1 MRGNS
6 HARFLGE
13 GAAATSLLY
22 PTFVDAKRDG
32 KRAGF
37 LPPPHTVAGLV
48 AEFMAQVLFIGQENE
63 RDTRPLAT
71 RLLTVCD
78 SCVGT
83 ERLLLHASNFSLR
96 LCGVDLDA
104 MLCLCLATLVNG
116 FVLAPWLVK
125 PLPFLDGLQYQP
137 KSSGALSE
145 AMAS

>member
-1 MRGNS
+1 
-6 HARFLGE
+6 
-13 GAAATSLLY
+13 
-22 PTFVDAKRDG
+22 
-32 KRAGF
+32 
-37 LPPPHTVAGLV
+37 
-48 AEFMAQVLFIGQENE
+48 MAQVLFIGQENE

-125 PLPFLDGLQYQP
+125 PLPFLDGLQLPTKKQRRFVGGNGIVRTN
-137 KSSGALSE
+137 SSGS
-145 AMAS
+145 AMRSATT